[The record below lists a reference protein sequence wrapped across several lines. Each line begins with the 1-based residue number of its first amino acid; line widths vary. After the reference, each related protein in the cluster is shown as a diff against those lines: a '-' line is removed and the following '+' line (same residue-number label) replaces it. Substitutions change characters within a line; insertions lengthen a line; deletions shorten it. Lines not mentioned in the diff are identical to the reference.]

1 MISFVLDGHVEG
13 VDGVLRV
20 NSSMFPIYEELV
32 EKSEE
37 IGSNNGIESRTIEN

>member
-1 MISFVLDGHVEG
+1 MISFVSNGHVKWIG
-13 VDGVLRV
+13 GVLRV